1 MSNLLKKFATRDI
14 VSLDNKRLID
24 EAWKVFSDSSSSEK
38 RTLKLE
44 TVATHSGKIINKRMY
59 PGAHVKTGATSLYK
73 NEAGAAFG
81 KPFLKNHDSHSEPIG
96 RIVSAEYKHI
106 LHDAEWNTDFMNPSK
121 QGSGFLQVT
130 SHINDADAIEKFLD
144 GRYSTVSIS
153 GDTNAAHCS
162 VCSKQNGKMVDYK
175 SVFEDTEGSEHQ
187 CDHTMGQV
195 YEIDDNR
202 SEKAYLITGELFYDE
217 ISQVNM
223 PADDTAVHV
232 SKELMIADSVN
243 GNPSILKDIDL
254 GSSVNTL
261 ISVPRFAI
269 LDAQGNEINGL
280 TTDTYKS
287 TKTISLPSSP
297 SGKKVEDSKEDK
309 SSDKGISEESFAKA
323 LVLDHF
329 SKAGYLEVTDEE
341 TEEVNK
347 LSKATLT
354 ETQKKILDERGLFVN
369 VHLPFKL
376 FDKSFVKAY
385 WEVADRLTLFKDN
398 ESKSSFMKAVERQA
412 LTEKIDLQ
420 DSVQQS
426 NKGESVLTKEQEEA
440 LTKELSDSKAK
451 IETLE
456 TAISDS
462 AEKFKELQGTIVADK
477 AAKVV
482 DLRKKLGFHDAV
494 EADAD
499 ALKLLVLDYAK
510 KDLSVIE
517 FLIEDLST
525 QLDKKGAFED
535 EETLTPVEDPTKV
548 ADDKKKTEE
557 TKAIDDKKSD
567 EASSVLHLTD
577 SM

>member
-1 MSNLLKKFATRDI
+1 M
-14 VSLDNKRLID
+14 
-24 EAWKVFSDSSSSEK
+24 
-38 RTLKLE
+38 
-44 TVATHSGKIINKRMY
+44 
-59 PGAHVKTGATSLYK
+59 
-73 NEAGAAFG
+73 
-81 KPFLKNHDSHSEPIG
+81 
-96 RIVSAEYKHI
+96 
-106 LHDAEWNTDFMNPSK
+106 
-121 QGSGFLQVT
+121 
-130 SHINDADAIEKFLD
+130 
-144 GRYSTVSIS
+144 
-153 GDTNAAHCS
+153 
-162 VCSKQNGKMVDYK
+162 
-175 SVFEDTEGSEHQ
+175 
-187 CDHTMGQV
+187 
-195 YEIDDNR
+195 
-202 SEKAYLITGELFYDE
+202 
-217 ISQVNM
+217 
-223 PADDTAVHV
+223 
-232 SKELMIADSVN
+232 
-243 GNPSILKDIDL
+243 
-254 GSSVNTL
+254 
-261 ISVPRFAI
+261 
-269 LDAQGNEINGL
+269 
-280 TTDTYKS
+280 
-287 TKTISLPSSP
+287 
-297 SGKKVEDSKEDK
+297 
-309 SSDKGISEESFAKA
+309 
-323 LVLDHF
+323 
-329 SKAGYLEVTDEE
+329 
-341 TEEVNK
+341 
-347 LSKATLT
+347 
-354 ETQKKILDERGLFVN
+354 
-369 VHLPFKL
+369 HLPFKL